1 MAPHAPRTPSHQPSR
16 EQSPPGLITLA
27 RGEQPEIDLEIK
39 KSHFLARACR
49 TDSMDEARGFIA
61 DVRST
66 YPDARHHCSAFIVH
80 QEGAQPI
87 ERSSDDGEPSG
98 TAGKPMLE
106 VLKGSGMQDV
116 VAVAIRYFGGIKLG
130 TGGLVS
136 AYTES
141 VTETLKRVA
150 PVTREI
156 RELGTVE
163 FPHAEAG
170 RIESELRAAGVDIVD
185 VSYGR
190 AAAYTLAYAPGERDR
205 ITTLL
210 AAVTHGGAEMKGAG
224 HRWVERAG

>member
-1 MAPHAPRTPSHQPSR
+1 M
-16 EQSPPGLITLA
+16 
-27 RGEQPEIDLEIK
+27 EQPYVRPADELVTHEFEVKRSRFIGWV
-39 KSHFLARACR
+39 ARA
-49 TDSMDEARGFIA
+49 TTEEEARAVIA
-61 DVRST
+61 AAREE

-80 QEGAQPI
+80 QDGAQPI

-141 VTETLKRVA
+141 VADTLEQVTR
-150 PVTREI
+150 VTREV
-156 RELGTVE
+156 RELGTVD

-170 RIESELRAAGVDIVD
+170 RIESELRTAGIDVVD
-185 VSYGR
+185 VEYGR
-190 AAAYTLAYAPGERDR
+190 AATYTLAFAPGERERVDA
-205 ITTLL
+205 LL
-210 AAVTHGGAEMKGAG
+210 AAVTHGGAEMKEAG
-224 HRWVERAG
+224 YRWVERGA